1 MKRFF
6 QYSATLLLLF
16 SQILFASESL
26 ELKAIDIDVPEEELI
41 SYYKNQYLSD
51 SAKRWLEEIMTN
63 AAEYRP
69 FILQELKEQ
78 DAPLCS
84 SICPL

>member
-1 MKRFF
+1 MGWYLLWRKSLGYEKIF

-51 SAKRWLEEIMTN
+51 SAKDG
-63 AAEYRP
+63 
-69 FILQELKEQ
+69 LKK
-78 DAPLCS
+78 L
-84 SICPL
+84 